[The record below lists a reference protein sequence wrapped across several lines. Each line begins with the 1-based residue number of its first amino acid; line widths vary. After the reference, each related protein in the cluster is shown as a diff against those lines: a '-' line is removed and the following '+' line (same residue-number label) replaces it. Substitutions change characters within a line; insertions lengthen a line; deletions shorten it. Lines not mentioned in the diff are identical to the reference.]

1 MILQFKNSPAIVRG
15 VPKSLHV
22 GMAICEM
29 LHRSAGDVP
38 RNAEDSS
45 PAGRRRRC
53 RGLSQDHSGH
63 GRQET
68 Q

>member
-1 MILQFKNSPAIVRG
+1 MILQFKNSPAIVGG

-22 GMAICEM
+22 GMAIGEM
-29 LHRSAGDVP
+29 LHRSTGNMP

-45 PAGRRRRC
+45 AARRRRRC
-53 RGLSQDHSGH
+53 RGLSQDHSGA
-63 GRQET
+63 GRQES